1 MKKRKLDENGFTL
14 LEMLTVLALIAILA
28 AVCAPSMAGFIDQAK
43 GKSYIPEARVVYL
56 ALGQMF
62 MDDNLEINMAQWDQQ
77 GDEWM
82 DYMFSILDEV
92 NDDDGIKNSRLETYL
107 DNTYTEGARITE
119 FAINGLHVSGMVYEV
134 DGYKIEFH
142 EGEAA
147 QITKAKRK

>member
-43 GKSYIPEARVVYL
+43 GKSYVPEARVAYL
-56 ALGQMF
+56 ALGQLF
-62 MDDNLEINMAQWDQQ
+62 MDDNMELNMAQWDVQ
-77 GDEWM
+77 GDEWI
-82 DYMFSILDEV
+82 DYMGAILDEV

-107 DNTYTEGARITE
+107 DNTYTKGARITE
-119 FAINGLHVSGMVYEV
+119 FAINGLHVAGMVYEV
-134 DGYKIEFH
+134 DGYKIELH
-142 EGEAA
+142 EGEPA